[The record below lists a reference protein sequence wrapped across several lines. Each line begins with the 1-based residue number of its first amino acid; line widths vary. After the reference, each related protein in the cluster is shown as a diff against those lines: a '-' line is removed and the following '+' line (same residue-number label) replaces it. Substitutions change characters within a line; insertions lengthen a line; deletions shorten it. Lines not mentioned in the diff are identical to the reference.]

1 MDDCCWRVYGLVIAN
16 TVCVGGTAFLV
27 YALVKLARTTP
38 HSTGGIVVVSVFLV
52 VWLAANASIYPAFCG
67 SLFPWSALGRCLAQP
82 LSAVHW
88 LLRLPSRWCARAARR
103 RGRPRSDED
112 AAAGGAAGALPQ
124 FVVQSRGY
132 SISVLPREAPVRGG
146 APPVRGVAAADIPAS
161 AYEQAPDDAG
171 HGGGPE
177 CAICLGKVEKGG
189 MVKRLP
195 VCLHMFHQGCID
207 PWLRDHSTCPVCR
220 WNVFASLPDHV

>member
-1 MDDCCWRVYGLVIAN
+1 MDDCCFRVYGLVIAN

-27 YALVKLARTTP
+27 YALVKLARTP

-52 VWLAANASIYPAFCG
+52 VWLAVNASIYPAFCG
-67 SLFPWSALGRCLAQP
+67 SLFPWFALGRCLASP
-82 LSAVHW
+82 LSAILW
-88 LLRLPSRWCARAARR
+88 LLRLPSRCARAVRSR
-103 RGRPRSDED
+103 RPRSET
-112 AAAGGAAGALPQ
+112 GALPQ

-132 SISVLPREAPVRGG
+132 SISVLPRE
-146 APPVRGVAAADIPAS
+146 PPVRGAAAADIPS
-161 AYEQAPDDAG
+161 YEQPDDDAG
-171 HGGGPE
+171 HDGGGSPE
-177 CAICLGKVEKGG
+177 CAVCLGKVEKGE

-220 WNVFASLPDHV
+220 WNVFASLPGHVV